1 MADLLSGQCQLIV
14 GRLRPLAVTTAKRWY
29 SLPNVPTLAETLPGY
44 EVELWIGVMVPK
56 GTPRPIIDR
65 FNATI
70 NKFLQEPEMK
80 KSLEA
85 QGMAPSGGTPEKFDK
100 RIRGDYE
107 RWVKIVRE
115 RNIKPE

>member
-1 MADLLSGQCQLIV
+1 MRLIRTIDNA
-14 GRLRPLAVTTAKRWY
+14 GDPENPHACRILDRL
-29 SLPNVPTLAETLPGY
+29 
-44 EVELWIGVMVPK
+44 
-56 GTPRPIIDR
+56 
-65 FNATI
+65 NATI

-80 KSLEA
+80 KNLEA
-85 QGMAPSGGTPEKFDK
+85 QGMAPSGGTAEKFDK

>member
-1 MADLLSGQCQLIV
+1 MNNKDNSLTDHGNFS
-14 GRLRPLAVTTAKRWY
+14 LAQPPAQEHCDRRWR
-29 SLPNVPTLAETLPGY
+29 EK
-44 EVELWIGVMVPK
+44 WFGVMAPK

-65 FNATI
+65 LNATI

-80 KSLEA
+80 KNLEA
-85 QGMAPSGGTPEKFDK
+85 QGMAPSGGTSEKFDK
-100 RIRGDYE
+100 RIRDDYE